1 MFWNIGVTRTNSN
14 KLLLIILIML
24 SAMLLP
30 SFEIRPSLPRVR
42 LDEVLIF
49 GAIAVNLLFW
59 LARHFRSRARSF
71 YDLGLSNLEGQRRAQ
86 LAVTKVFLL
95 LLGSIAIS
103 NVYAVFFLGM
113 SFGLRDVM
121 EWVMIVKYYLVITL
135 AISLDLQEGEFYVL
149 RNTFLVGFGFIIL
162 LSWGQ
167 FLNIANV
174 NEWLTPFFAQS
185 HLNNLVDANPPRILG
200 TFDNPNVMGIFS
212 VLTMTLF
219 VTWFYF
225 RRTDRSNAWVL
236 ILANALALKLTF
248 MTISRTA
255 FLATASVLTFL
266 SVWAM
271 FKFHWKK
278 GILLKVGVLF
288 VLTLTIFYTSPRG
301 FVSRMNEATNL
312 DKSTSAQGH
321 FMRAGDAFELIKKS
335 PILGWGTAKS
345 NMTTLVDDEYALVAR
360 RYGVLGL
367 VFYLWFFLRPAKAAL
382 RRAKVLNFYATET
395 GIRETKTLLSLAFTA
410 ATLAIFVYNITAGT
424 FYNLQLMT
432 LVALFMGIIYRIEGE
447 YD

>member
-1 MFWNIGVTRTNSN
+1 
-14 KLLLIILIML
+14 
-24 SAMLLP
+24 MLLP
-30 SFEIRPSLPRVR
+30 SFEIRKSLPRVR

-49 GAIAVNLLFW
+49 GAFAVNLLYW
-59 LARHFRSRARSF
+59 ITHRSRSHMTYEQGF
-71 YDLGLSNLEGQRRAQ
+71 YNQEVQRRAQ
-86 LAVTKVFLL
+86 WAVTKVFLL
-95 LLGSIAIS
+95 LLASIAIS
-103 NVYAVFFLGM
+103 NVYAVLFLDIY
-113 SFGLRDVM
+113 FGVRDIM
-121 EWVMIVKYYLVITL
+121 EWVMIAKYYLVITL
-135 AISLDLQEGEFYVL
+135 AISLDLQDGEFHVL
-149 RNTFLVGFGFIIL
+149 RNLFLVGYGIILL

-174 NEWLTPFFAQS
+174 NEWLTPFFAQA
-185 HLNNLVDANPPRILG
+185 HLDNLVNANPPRVLG

-212 VLTMTLF
+212 VLTMALF

-225 RRTDRSNAWVL
+225 RRNDRSSTL
-236 ILANALALKLTF
+236 ILFFAIALAIKLTF

-255 FLATASVLTFL
+255 LLATASVLTFL

-288 VLTLTIFYTSPRG
+288 VLTLTIFFTSPRD
-301 FVSRMNEATNL
+301 FVSRMSEATDL
-312 DKSTSAQGH
+312 EKSTSAQGH
-321 FMRAGDAFELIKKS
+321 LMRAGDAFEFIKQS

-360 RYGVLGL
+360 RYGVVGL
-367 VFYLWFFLRPAKAAL
+367 AFYLWFFLRPAKIAL
-382 RRAKVLNFYATET
+382 RRAKTLNFYATET
-395 GIRETKTLLSLAFTA
+395 GLRENKTLLSMAFTA
-410 ATLAIFVYNITAGT
+410 VTLALFVYNITAGI

-432 LVALFMGIIYRIEGE
+432 LVAIFMGIIYRTEGE